1 MARARL
7 RHLDTTKV
15 GEVMLGTLKM
25 LPIALILAGAG
36 YAYHTT
42 VVGQKDLAIAQ
53 LEKNNV
59 ILKEN
64 TIKLETAFETAE
76 KARVQSE
83 QNLQKQLKVIGELGE
98 KNNAM
103 QQEMD
108 NYLSIFKRH
117 DLTRL
122 AKAKPGL
129 IQPRINKG
137 TKEVFRAIEE
147 ASKEVQNADSN

>member
-1 MARARL
+1 MF
-7 RHLDTTKV
+7 
-15 GEVMLGTLKM
+15 GMLKM

-137 TKEVFRAIEE
+137 TREVFRAIEE
-147 ASKEVQNADSN
+147 ASKEVQDADSN

>member
-1 MARARL
+1 MFA
-7 RHLDTTKV
+7 
-15 GEVMLGTLKM
+15 MLKM
-25 LPIALILAGAG
+25 LPIAIVLAGAG

-137 TKEVFRAIEE
+137 TREVFRAIEE
-147 ASKEVQNADSN
+147 ASKEVQDADSN

>member
-1 MARARL
+1 MF
-7 RHLDTTKV
+7 
-15 GEVMLGTLKM
+15 GMLKM

-76 KARVQSE
+76 TARVRSE

-137 TKEVFRAIEE
+137 TREVFRAIEE
-147 ASKEVQNADSN
+147 ASKEVQDADSN

>member
-1 MARARL
+1 
-7 RHLDTTKV
+7 
-15 GEVMLGTLKM
+15 MLGTLKM

-42 VVGQKDLAIAQ
+42 VVGQKNLAIAQ

>member
-1 MARARL
+1 MFA
-7 RHLDTTKV
+7 
-15 GEVMLGTLKM
+15 MLKM
-25 LPIALILAGAG
+25 LPIAIVLAGVG

-76 KARVQSE
+76 RARVQSE

-137 TKEVFRAIEE
+137 TREVFRAIEE